1 MTAGYVCVVQN
12 NADTDYLR
20 MAYLQ
25 ALSCKLTQKKNAN
38 FSIITDQN
46 TAEQITDRQRD
57 VFDHV
62 VIMPVDLAADT
73 EIKQANEAQVFNLTP
88 YKQTVKTEADMLF
101 TCDYSFYWLVYGQY
115 DMVFSSNIYTYNN
128 DLIINRS
135 QRHLFDI
142 NQLPDIYSAWTY
154 FSYDRNSKDFYDTV
168 RQIMVDWPW
177 YRDMYLVNCRYD
189 TPRTDEVY
197 AIAHKILNRS
207 LTHNTMGFVHMKNP
221 LQNLSVNQPWTE
233 QLPVEIHKD
242 FHVVVGHYRQTRPLH
257 YQLKTFVTDEL
268 LDRYE
273 HGYRTRIL
281 G

>member
-88 YKQTVKTEADMLF
+88 YKQTVKTEADMIR
-101 TCDYSFYWLVYGQY
+101 TVSV
-115 DMVFSSNIYTYNN
+115 
-128 DLIINRS
+128 
-135 QRHLFDI
+135 
-142 NQLPDIYSAWTY
+142 SAAPT
-154 FSYDRNSKDFYDTV
+154 
-168 RQIMVDWPW
+168 
-177 YRDMYLVNCRYD
+177 
-189 TPRTDEVY
+189 
-197 AIAHKILNRS
+197 
-207 LTHNTMGFVHMKNP
+207 TM
-221 LQNLSVNQPWTE
+221 
-233 QLPVEIHKD
+233 I
-242 FHVVVGHYRQTRPLH
+242 
-257 YQLKTFVTDEL
+257 
-268 LDRYE
+268 
-273 HGYRTRIL
+273 
-281 G
+281 